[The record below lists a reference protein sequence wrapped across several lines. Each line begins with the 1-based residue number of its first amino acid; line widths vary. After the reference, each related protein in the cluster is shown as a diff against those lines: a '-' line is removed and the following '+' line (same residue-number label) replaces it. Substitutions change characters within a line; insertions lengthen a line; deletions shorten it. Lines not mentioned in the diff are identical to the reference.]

1 MATTFLTA
9 FDAHGRRYYKSQFD
23 FKKQKRPKPAGEI
36 HLGEE
41 RALVKSHSDVD
52 YE

>member
-1 MATTFLTA
+1 MTA
-9 FDAHGRRYYKSQFD
+9 FGAHECRYYKSQFD
-23 FKKQKRPKPAGEI
+23 FKKNKRPKPAGEI

-41 RALVKSHSDVD
+41 QAVVKSHSDVD